1 MVLCEKDEITRL
13 ICGHLI
19 REILDTTNMERK
31 DLWPNESDGALY
43 AGFPET
49 GFDWKNRFQKFV
61 DEGKLLISPMSPNTE
76 A

>member
-1 MVLCEKDEITRL
+1 
-13 ICGHLI
+13 
-19 REILDTTNMERK
+19 MERK